1 MPGLQARLRYTRLP
15 EAWQGEGMME
25 IKSQK
30 LRDVTRID
38 VKVGY
43 QYIVDYLL
51 DHGLTEIDGNRG
63 VLKLMRRKSDI

>member
-1 MPGLQARLRYTRLP
+1 MI
-15 EAWQGEGMME
+15 E

-30 LRDVTRID
+30 LRDVTKID

-51 DHGLTEIDGNRG
+51 DHGLNEIDGNRG
-63 VLKLMRRKSDI
+63 ILKLMRRKTDI